1 MNEGYYFYL
10 FFYVMLV
17 IWSNQNKN
25 YLPFYN
31 VFDKILFCRHNRKA
45 VTLSSWKEVYC
56 MFDSFLSVILSVI
69 ASVISYYI
77 CKWLDR

>member
-1 MNEGYYFYL
+1 MKVIIFYL
-10 FFYVMLV
+10 LFYVIFILL
-17 IWSNQNKN
+17 SEQNKN